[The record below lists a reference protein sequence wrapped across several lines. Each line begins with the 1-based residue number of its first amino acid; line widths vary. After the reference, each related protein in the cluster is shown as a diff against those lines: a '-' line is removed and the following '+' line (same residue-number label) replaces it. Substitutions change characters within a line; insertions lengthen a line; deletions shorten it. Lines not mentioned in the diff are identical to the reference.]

1 MESKAVKGR
10 ENRLSLHSPEE
21 TEEQRGDKWCQWN
34 ALYRHRVQ
42 KALSY
47 TLNEVLLQ
55 RPRKKDDDNLITT
68 CQSLS
73 GQWPTF
79 AAQNGGEDVKTRE
92 KVSSRCTRLNF
103 SLER

>member
-1 MESKAVKGR
+1 MMPVKRLISSQGTEGIVIHTKRGTFAASK
-10 ENRLSLHSPEE
+10 
-21 TEEQRGDKWCQWN
+21 
-34 ALYRHRVQ
+34 
-42 KALSY
+42 
-47 TLNEVLLQ
+47 
-55 RPRKKDDDNLITT
+55 KKDDDNLITT